1 MAIVKTPARMTVFEF
16 EPVPECRPTISPSI
30 EMTADVS
37 PSEMPVRNQSF
48 IFVST
53 LSIQLYVF
61 VKKLHA
67 AKISVFI
74 ATGDQG
80 DE

>member
-16 EPVPECRPTISPSI
+16 EPMPECGPTISPSL

-37 PSEMPVRNQSF
+37 PNERPVRNQSF

-53 LSIQLYVF
+53 SLAFNYIYMYS
-61 VKKLHA
+61 
-67 AKISVFI
+67 
-74 ATGDQG
+74 
-80 DE
+80 